1 MLKLTSPI
9 RRGKTI
15 RRRFEI
21 MKLKNQ
27 RRLNLGI
34 YKIL

>member
-1 MLKLTSPI
+1 LI

-27 RRLNLGI
+27 RKLNSGI
-34 YKIL
+34 YN